1 MYTYT
6 NPTGHTK
13 PKQKVSFAS
22 KDKKWADETA
32 EFYRQACVDA
42 VDRTEAL
49 QNYRLANGELNE
61 DEYVYVT
68 NPLNTKRPELMGA
81 PARLMNWDIIS
92 PNINLLMGEKVRRQF
107 PPIVI
112 AKNNAYQSMK
122 LEEQKK
128 QFTQAMQKMFVNAA
142 IAQGVPLEEEQM
154 KESLDQIAAKIQ
166 NLPDELSAMGQDAL
180 EYIMDLNHLPRNFR
194 EGFYDWLC
202 QSCVYSYKDV
212 HRDKTY
218 HEIISPLHLAYLC
231 SPNQTFIH
239 KGEAVRA
246 RFNMS
251 ANEIHDRFQDSKG
264 WNKEIEDYINS
275 QVGSSDTNLHSKMGY
290 ISGSTDVDMARR
302 ELSFNLFGHASK
314 EDYAN
319 GMDVEH
325 IQWRSMT
332 KRGTLYL
339 PNMFGEIEEIT
350 VSDDFKERP
359 GEFVDW
365 RWYDEIWENYKIG
378 DRYWIGAQVVPIQN
392 ENEANLL
399 YNGRNMHTRHVKPKP
414 LVRRGAAYQK
424 TVNIIKYRAELTL
437 AKNLDHLVL
446 FPLGLIP
453 KKEGWDEDTLMYYA
467 RSFSFLF
474 FDDTRPNANVMI
486 QAMRDINVSSLQ
498 HVIQAYNLV
507 VMVKQEWDESC
518 GINPQRKGDVGVS
531 AGLGVTQDAQ
541 DRSYVM
547 SEEMFLEYEEFER
560 EEYEAM
566 LEISKFAFS
575 GGIQA
580 NFVKQDGTR
589 AFLDLHDP
597 ETFLNTQLGVFVKNG
612 RKELAKM
619 EMMRSQMLPFAQN
632 AVDPKAISDLIEAE
646 NFGEIHK
653 IMDGLQMKMD
663 AQKAQ
668 DQQIQQQQI
677 ESQKAIA
684 DAEMQFKY
692 DDSELRSATDIQ
704 VALIDAGM
712 QQAKDLMAMEA
723 KGETGTQAYADTRA
737 NMEKGFIEL
746 TKNAT
751 KIKELASKEKMKGK
765 EIESKERMNKDN
777 NRVALK
783 NKVVGEK

>member
-1 MYTYT
+1 
-6 NPTGHTK
+6 
-13 PKQKVSFAS
+13 
-22 KDKKWADETA
+22 
-32 EFYRQACVDA
+32 
-42 VDRTEAL
+42 
-49 QNYRLANGELNE
+49 
-61 DEYVYVT
+61 
-68 NPLNTKRPELMGA
+68 
-81 PARLMNWDIIS
+81 
-92 PNINLLMGEKVRRQF
+92 
-107 PPIVI
+107 
-112 AKNNAYQSMK
+112 
-122 LEEQKK
+122 
-128 QFTQAMQKMFVNAA
+128 
-142 IAQGVPLEEEQM
+142 
-154 KESLDQIAAKIQ
+154 
-166 NLPDELSAMGQDAL
+166 
-180 EYIMDLNHLPRNFR
+180 
-194 EGFYDWLC
+194 
-202 QSCVYSYKDV
+202 
-212 HRDKTY
+212 
-218 HEIISPLHLAYLC
+218 
-231 SPNQTFIH
+231 
-239 KGEAVRA
+239 
-246 RFNMS
+246 
-251 ANEIHDRFQDSKG
+251 
-264 WNKEIEDYINS
+264 
-275 QVGSSDTNLHSKMGY
+275 MGY
-290 ISGSTDVDMARR
+290 TIGSTDVDHARR

-332 KRGTLYL
+332 KRGCLYI
-339 PNMFGEIEEIT
+339 PDMFGEIEKIE

-359 GEFVDW
+359 GEYIEW
-365 RWYDEIWENYKIG
+365 RWHDEIWENYKIG
-378 DRYWIGAQVVPIQN
+378 DRYWLGAQVVPVQN
-392 ENEANLL
+392 DKRADLL

-518 GINPQRKGDVGVS
+518 GINPQRKGEVNAS
-531 AGLGVTQDAQ
+531 AGLGVTQEAQ

-560 EEYEAM
+560 EEYEGM
-566 LEISKFAFS
+566 LELSKFAFS
-575 GGIQA
+575 DGIQA
-580 NFVKQDGTR
+580 NFIKQDGTR
-589 AFLDLHDP
+589 AFLDLHNP

-612 RKELAKM
+612 RRELAKM
-619 EMMRSQMLPFAQN
+619 ELLRSQMLPFAQN
-632 AVDPKAISDLIEAE
+632 AVDPKAISELIEAE
-646 NFGEIHK
+646 NYGEIHK
-653 IMDGLQMKMD
+653 IMDALQMKMD

-668 DQQIQQQQI
+668 DQQLQQQQI

-684 DAEMQFKY
+684 DEEMQFKR

-704 VALIDAGM
+704 VALIEAGM

-723 KGETGTQAYADTRA
+723 KGETKTQAYADTRE

-751 KIKELASKEKMKGK
+751 KIRELASKEKMKNK

>member
-6 NPTGHTK
+6 NPTGLTK

-49 QNYRLANGELNE
+49 QNYRLANGELDE
-61 DEYVYVT
+61 SEYVYVT

-112 AKNNAYQSMK
+112 AKNNTYQLMK
-122 LEEQKK
+122 LEEEKK
-128 QFTQAMQKMFVNAA
+128 QFTQVIQKMFINAA
-142 IAQGVPLEEEQM
+142 VAQGAPLEEEQI
-154 KESLDQIAAKIQ
+154 KESLDQIAARIQ
-166 NLPDELSAMGQDAL
+166 NLPDELSALGQDTL

-194 EGFYDWLC
+194 EGFLDWIC

-246 RFNMS
+246 KFNMS
-251 ANEIHDRFQDSKG
+251 ANEIYDRFQDCKG
-264 WNKEIEDYINS
+264 WNQEIEDYINS

-290 ISGSTDVDMARR
+290 IIGSTDVDHARR
-302 ELSFNLFGHASK
+302 ELSFNLFGHASR

-325 IQWRSMT
+325 VQWRSIT
-332 KRGTLYL
+332 KRGCLYL
-339 PNMFGEIEEIT
+339 PNMFGEVEKIT

-359 GEFVDW
+359 GEYVDW
-365 RWYDEIWENYKIG
+365 RWEDEIWENYKIG
-378 DRYWIGAQVVPIQN
+378 DRYWLGAQVVPIQN
-392 ENEANLL
+392 EKSANLL

-474 FDDTRPNANVMI
+474 FDDTRPNASVMI

-507 VMVKQEWDESC
+507 QIVKQEWDESC
-518 GINPQRKGDVGVS
+518 GINPQRKGEVNAS
-531 AGLGVTQDAQ
+531 AGLGVTQEAQ

-575 GGIQA
+575 EGLQA

-589 AFLDLHDP
+589 AFLDLHNP
-597 ETFLNTQLGVFVKNG
+597 ETFLNTDLGVFVKNG
-612 RKELAKM
+612 RRELAKM
-619 EMMRSQMLPFAQN
+619 ELLRSQMMPFAQN
-632 AVDPKAISDLIEAE
+632 AVDPKAISELIEAE
-646 NFGEIHK
+646 NYGEIHK
-653 IMDGLQMKMD
+653 IMDALQMKMD

-677 ESQKAIA
+677 ESQNAIA
-684 DAEMQFKY
+684 AEEMQFKR
-692 DDSELRSATDIQ
+692 DDSELKSATDIQ
-704 VALIDAGM
+704 VALIEAGM

-723 KGETGTQAYADTRA
+723 KGETSTQAYADTRA
-737 NMEKGFIEL
+737 DMEKGFIEL

-751 KIKELASKEKMKGK
+751 KIRELVSKEKMKNK